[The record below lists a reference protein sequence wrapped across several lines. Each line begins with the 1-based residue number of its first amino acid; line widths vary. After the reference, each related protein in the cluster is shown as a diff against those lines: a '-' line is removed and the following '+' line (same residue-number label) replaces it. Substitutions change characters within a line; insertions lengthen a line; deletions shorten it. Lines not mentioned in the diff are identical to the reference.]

1 MLGPHPLSPQQ
12 FCSLCPLGGDSG
24 YSVLCTEDVCAEK
37 QKYHRQ
43 RAAAVG
49 LTGRWDRVAAR
60 SRSLDPRAAAGWT
73 GSESP

>member
-1 MLGPHPLSPQQ
+1 MPDARPPPPLAPAV
-12 FCSLCPLGGDSG
+12 LLPLLPG
-24 YSVLCTEDVCAEK
+24 YGVLCTEDVCAEK

-49 LTGRWDRVAAR
+49 LTGRWDRVASR